1 MQERL
6 VEGEGAGEEAMLE
19 MAMTKPE
26 EVWTEEEQ
34 ELYTTTIAAKKRKNA
49 RDRERKLEKKA
60 MLEMVMSK
68 LEEDRTE
75 EEQTTMAA
83 KKRKNEGDPLRTKGE
98 DYRAR
103 KNARRRAR
111 KLEKTAMLEMVM
123 SKSEEDR
130 TEEFR
135 S

>member
-1 MQERL
+1 VLPR
-6 VEGEGAGEEAMLE
+6 
-19 MAMTKPE
+19 
-26 EVWTEEEQ
+26 EEEGR
-34 ELYTTTIAAKKRKNA
+34 ARKDPAKRRARKNA
-49 RDRERKLEKKA
+49 RERERKLEKKA

>member
-68 LEEDRTE
+68 LEEDRIE
-75 EEQTTMAA
+75 EEQGIAS
-83 KKRKNEGDPLRTKGE
+83 L
-98 DYRAR
+98 
-103 KNARRRAR
+103 
-111 KLEKTAMLEMVM
+111 
-123 SKSEEDR
+123 
-130 TEEFR
+130 
-135 S
+135 